1 MPERCPASPIGPS
14 SLAGPA
20 AIDSP
25 RAGTRLR
32 NVAPR
37 PPGRADRW
45 LLERL
50 QRGLGAVP
58 VRLTLWDGSAVPWA
72 PTSPLAD
79 LVVADRAALVWLLV
93 DPQMAFGELYRAGR
107 LELRGSLVDTLV
119 ALSAAPGPGGLARL
133 IGRVRG
139 LAREWNSVGRARD
152 NVHRHYDLGNDFYRR
167 WLDEELVYTCAYF
180 APLGE
185 VTSESDDG
193 TARAGLSA
201 PLEARGREAATAE
214 DPEAARGRMMSLE
227 AAQRAKMEYVCRK
240 LRLRPGE
247 RVVEAGCGW
256 GALAL
261 YMARH
266 YGVTV
271 RAYNISREQIRYAQA
286 RARAEGLSGAVEFVE
301 DDYRCI
307 TGRYDVFVS
316 VGMLEHVGRPHY
328 HSLGQVIDRVLDP
341 VRGRGLLHF
350 IGRNRRAPL
359 HPWIRRRI
367 FPGGYPPTLAEVAAR
382 VLEPWAFS
390 ILDVENLRLHYART
404 LAHWLARFE
413 AAREAISA
421 RFDEAFVRTWR
432 LYLAGSQ
439 ASFLTGALQLFQIVF
454 ARPGN
459 NAVPW
464 TRRHLYAA

>member
-1 MPERCPASPIGPS
+1 MSGTTAAESAASATVAPSGERRSAST
-14 SLAGPA
+14 
-20 AIDSP
+20 
-25 RAGTRLR
+25 AGTGSES
-32 NVAPR
+32 APPR
-37 PPGRADRW
+37 VGRADRW
-45 LLERL
+45 LLTRL
-50 QRGLGAVP
+50 QRGLGDVP
-58 VRLTLWDGSAVPWA
+58 VRLMLWDGSAARSA
-72 PTSPLAD
+72 PSSPVAS

-107 LELRGSLVDTLV
+107 LTVEGPLVDGLV
-119 ALSAAPGPGGLARL
+119 ALFSAPPPAGPARL
-133 IGRVRG
+133 LEWLRR
-139 LAREWNSVGRARD
+139 LARELNTRGRARQ
-152 NVHRHYDLGNDFYRR
+152 NIHRHYDLGNEFYRR

-185 VTSESDDG
+185 AAAAPEPTGSAPPPPLA
-193 TARAGLSA
+193 ARALDEVA
-201 PLEARGREAATAE
+201 IR
-214 DPEAARGRMMSLE
+214 DPDAARAQAMSLE

-271 RAYNISREQIRYAQA
+271 RAFNISREQVRYA
-286 RARAEGLSGAVEFVE
+286 RARAQAEGLAGAVEFIE
-301 DDYRCI
+301 DDYRNI

-328 HSLGQVIDRVLDP
+328 RSLGAVIHRVLDP
-341 VRGRGLLHF
+341 ARGRGLLHF
-350 IGRNRRAPL
+350 IGRSRRAPL

-367 FPGGYPPTLAEVAAR
+367 FPGGYPPTVAEVAAR
-382 VLEPWAFS
+382 VLEPWAWS

-413 AAREAISA
+413 AAREAIRA
-421 RFDEAFVRTWR
+421 QFDEAFVRTWR

-454 ARPGN
+454 ARPGDN
-459 NAVPW
+459 VVPW
-464 TRRHLYAA
+464 TRRHLYPA